1 VIKHDIAELNNDIGN
16 LQRFVKQQKSSRGKG
31 NKEADEHSDNVVVL
45 LQSKLANTSMGFKD
59 VLEIRTQVTVCSLN
73 SINILEYEGFQRPV
87 RTVHRWSH
95 SICNAATK
103 YCQRFYWVNLTLAL
117 SASSPL
123 YNPIQRPHSAQSY
136 KPSSNGR
143 SDVLKLNMDREE
155 ATIGT
160 PQFQQMQLVEQQ
172 DQYLSQRGQA
182 IESIESTIHEL
193 GSIFQQLA
201 QMVSEQADTV
211 QRYRPSLGL
220 SCWIT
225 LIKGLMPTRTIL

>member
-1 VIKHDIAELNNDIGN
+1 M
-16 LQRFVKQQKSSRGKG
+16 
-31 NKEADEHSDNVVVL
+31 VL
-45 LQSKLANTSMGFKD
+45 TS
-59 VLEIRTQVTVCSLN
+59 V
-73 SINILEYEGFQRPV
+73 
-87 RTVHRWSH
+87 
-95 SICNAATK
+95 
-103 YCQRFYWVNLTLAL
+103 L

-123 YNPIQRPHSAQSY
+123 YNPIQRPHSAQPY
-136 KPSSNGR
+136 NKPTSNGR
-143 SDVLKLNMDREE
+143 SDVLKINMDREE

-211 QRYRPSLGL
+211 QRYFPMPFHDLHPISQSVRTSNVSFSPLYNL
-220 SCWIT
+220 SNDTYNRIDANTDDIVTNVGGAQRELLKYYARVTSNRWLMIKIFGV
-225 LIKGLMPTRTIL
+225 LIIFFLLWVLVS